1 MIHRAT
7 KTYGHDLGLSVAFRQ
22 WRADSHCRYLH
33 GYAIGV
39 RLTFEA
45 SELDARGWVIDFGG
59 LTPVKAMLQNI
70 FDHVLLVAEDDPQR
84 EWFLEAQRRD
94 IAQVFVVSRTGCEA
108 FASLIF
114 GAVSDWL
121 RGAGHYPRVRL
132 VQVEVMEHGANS
144 AHVLADEDHA
154 CQ

>member
-7 KTYGHDLGLSVAFRQ
+7 KTYGDDLGLSVAFRQ

-94 IAQVFVVSRTGCEA
+94 IAQVFVVERTGCEA
-108 FASLIF
+108 FASLIH
-114 GAVSDWL
+114 GIVSDWL
-121 RGAGHYPRVRL
+121 KGAGHYPRVRL
-132 VQVEVMEHGANS
+132 VQVEVNEHGANS
-144 AHVLADEDHA
+144 AHVLDDEDRA
-154 CQ
+154 DR